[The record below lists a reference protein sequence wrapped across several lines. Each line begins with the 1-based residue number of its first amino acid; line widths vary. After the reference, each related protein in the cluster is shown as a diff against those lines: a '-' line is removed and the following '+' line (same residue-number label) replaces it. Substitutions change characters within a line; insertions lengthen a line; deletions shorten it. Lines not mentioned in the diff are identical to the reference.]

1 MDEKLQKI
9 LLETF
14 KVQLQEIH
22 QSLINALLSIEKI
35 NKEGALK
42 ATLKELF
49 RYSHNIKGAA
59 ASASIPAIA
68 TIAHGLEDLFQEWRE
83 KNHFPVRDEIDACLQ
98 VSDNLLLALNQFD
111 KGETIDT
118 DHFLAPLKGEKESAS
133 FENAKFDDF
142 IKIPLHRIERANAKA
157 NEFIIY
163 RLKLMN
169 WFKTLEFCLKEMN
182 NSLEFKSLSL
192 LPAIK
197 TLNNMSAE
205 SGQFLGEFSRAIQC
219 LQEEVKTMRM
229 IPASMLLTPLSRT
242 VRDISTKL
250 NKSVEFEVYGGN
262 IELDKAILDAVRDSL
277 QHLIRNAIDHGIEDD
292 RERKKANKPIPAKL
306 RMEVSQSSGKII
318 LKIIDDG
325 KGINISQ
332 VKQHAIDT
340 GLYSEN
346 ELLHASDE
354 QILDC
359 IFASGFSLHKGVTEI
374 SGRGVG
380 LDAVKNDLQKL
391 KASIEVKTVER
402 QGTCFTLTLPLT
414 LATTRGV
421 FFKLSEQTF
430 MLPSLSLKAL
440 YDIKVKDLKWVNNQL
455 TYVVNHTPVPVVSL
469 NYLLTRAEEA
479 LDSEQD
485 YCGLYIDYPGVD
497 LILWVNS
504 IVSEHECVIKPLP
517 SPFSQLP
524 QYIGT
529 TLTGDST
536 LVLALEPHKII
547 EMALSEGLHKEKLYQ
562 IQESKEG
569 SRKKV
574 LIVDDSFT
582 TRSLCANSLEAAGF
596 STMTAVDGK
605 KAWELLQKHSFDCVI
620 TDLVMPNL
628 DGFELTRLIKKN
640 KKLAQIP
647 VIIIS
652 LLNSTEDKE
661 RGLDAGANAFF
672 AKNEFDTHSLIE
684 TMSLL
689 L

>member
-14 KVQLQEIH
+14 KIQLQEIH
-22 QSLINALLSIEKI
+22 QSLINALLSLEKTTEK
-35 NKEGALK
+35 NELK

-83 KNHFPVRDEIDACLQ
+83 KDHTPLREEIDACLQ
-98 VSDNLLLALNQFD
+98 VSDNLLVALNLFD
-111 KGETIDT
+111 KGEAIDV
-118 DHFLAPLKGEKESAS
+118 DYFLAPLKGKKATESIES
-133 FENAKFDDF
+133 TKFDEF
-142 IKIPLHRIERANAKA
+142 IKLPLNRIERVNAKA

-169 WFKTLEFCLKEMN
+169 WFKTLELCVKEMN
-182 NSLEFKSLSL
+182 NSVEFKSLLS

-205 SGQFLGEFSRAIQC
+205 SGQFLGDFSRSIQS

-262 IELDKAILDAVRDSL
+262 IELDKAILDAVKDSL
-277 QHLIRNAIDHGIEDD
+277 QHLIRNAIDHGIEEDQ
-292 RERKKANKPIPAKL
+292 ERKKANKPIPAKL

-325 KGINISQ
+325 KGINLSQ
-332 VKQHAIDT
+332 VRQHAIKM

-354 QILDC
+354 KILDC
-359 IFASGFSLHKGVTEI
+359 LFVSGFSLHKGVTEI

-391 KASIEVKTVER
+391 KADIEVKTVEHE
-402 QGTCFTLTLPLT
+402 GTCFTLTLPLT

-421 FFKLSEQTF
+421 FFKLREQIF

-440 YDIKVKDLKWVNNQL
+440 YDLKVKNLKWVNNQL
-455 TYVVNHTPVPVVSL
+455 TYVVNHQPIPVVSL
-469 NYLLTRAEEA
+469 NYLLNREEET
-479 LDSEQD
+479 LESNQD

-504 IVSEHECVIKPLP
+504 IVNEHECVIKPLP
-517 SPFSQLP
+517 LPFSQLP

-536 LVLALEPHKII
+536 LVLALEPQKII
-547 EMALSEGLHKEKLYQ
+547 ELALLKNLTREKLYQ
-562 IQESKEG
+562 TQGSKEPQ
-569 SRKKV
+569 RKKV

-596 STMTAVDGK
+596 STMTAIDGK
-605 KAWELLQKHSFDCVI
+605 KAWDLLQKNSFDCVI
-620 TDLVMPNL
+620 TDLVMPNV
-628 DGFELTRLIKKN
+628 DGFELTRLIKN
-640 KKLAQIP
+640 DKKLAQMP

-652 LLNSTEDKE
+652 LLNSKEDKE
-661 RGLDAGANAFF
+661 RGLEAGADAFF